1 MIIQLLRLSA
11 FDSGGRKGWV
21 GKGNASGGKVMT
33 GVTATFTAAAMQ
45 SVLGIYFVVLSG

>member
-21 GKGNASGGKVMT
+21 GKKNASGGKVMT
-33 GVTATFTAAAMQ
+33 RVTATFTAMQ